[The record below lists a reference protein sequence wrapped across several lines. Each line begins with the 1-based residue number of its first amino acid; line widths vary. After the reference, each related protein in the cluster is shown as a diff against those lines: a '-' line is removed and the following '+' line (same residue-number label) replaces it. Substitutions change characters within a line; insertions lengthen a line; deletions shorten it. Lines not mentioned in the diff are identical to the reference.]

1 MAASLILFMAPFFQI
16 LILNKTNNLSLG
28 FRVGKFC
35 DGGLL
40 DIVYGFIFP
49 NFLTSI
55 KTNNLSSGFRVGKF
69 RHNGLLDILYG
80 FVIPKIELK

>member
-1 MAASLILFMAPFFQI
+1 M
-16 LILNKTNNLSLG
+16 SLG

-40 DIVYGFIFP
+40 DIAYGFISP

-55 KTNNLSSGFRVGKF
+55 ETNNLSLEFRVGKF
-69 RHNGLLDILYG
+69 RHSGLLDILYG
-80 FVIPKIELK
+80 FVIPKIELKYN